1 MDKKVIAVVYTSM
14 GNLVN
19 NLKRRLTE
27 AFPEVRLVN
36 IADDSLI
43 KEVMEN
49 GAVTPEVRMRM
60 MHYFEAASL
69 WKPEVIISACSSVG
83 EVAEEADGR
92 FGTRIVRIDRGMI
105 EKAVQCAKRI
115 GVLASLE
122 TTLLPTTSYL
132 KRIAEKEGRSVQI
145 TARVAK
151 GAYEANNSGNPE
163 LHDRLIMEEARAI
176 AEAVD
181 VILLAQGS
189 MERMAESIEEAT
201 GVMTLSSPALCV
213 EYVKKLLAERG
224 I

>member
-19 NLKRRLTE
+19 NLKKRLTV
-27 AFPEVRLVN
+27 AFPERRIVN

-49 GAVTPEVRMRM
+49 GKVTPEVRARM
-60 MHYFEAASL
+60 MLYFEAAAR

-83 EVAEEADGR
+83 EVAEEANGR
-92 FGTRIVRIDRGMI
+92 FGTEIVRIDRGMI
-105 EKAVQCAKRI
+105 EKAVQCGRRI

-132 KRIAEKEGRSVQI
+132 ERIAEKEGKSVQI

-151 GAYEANNSGNPE
+151 GAYEANSSGNPE
-163 LHDRLIMEEARAI
+163 LHDKLIMEEAEAI
-176 AEAVD
+176 AEGVD
-181 VILLAQGS
+181 MILLAQGS
-189 MERMAESIEEAT
+189 MERMAEPITEAT
-201 GVMTLSSPALCV
+201 GVTTLSSPALCV
-213 EYVKKLLAERG
+213 EYVKKLLAKRG
-224 I
+224 R